1 MKYLK
6 AMDFFI
12 RESENR
18 SLYLHDAPDSEIKK
32 YWNEELRVHII
43 PTNNG
48 LIPKIGDKVYIKNM
62 SEESD
67 LIDKK
72 IFTDRVGV
80 IKSYD
85 DELLYRIYNV
95 YFDDLGDYPPQE
107 HQFYS
112 FEFFIIENK

>member
-1 MKYLK
+1 MYPQ
-6 AMDFFI
+6 FFI
-12 RESENR
+12 PIFF
-18 SLYLHDAPDSEIKK
+18 YF
-32 YWNEELRVHII
+32 
-43 PTNNG
+43 T
-48 LIPKIGDKVYIKNM
+48 
-62 SEESD
+62 
-67 LIDKK
+67 DKK